1 MEQIQ
6 HTPDTLC
13 SPEVIQMPASN
24 RGKRIS
30 FILPAYNE
38 EETIGIVLKQL
49 KETFGDQEIVVVDD
63 ASTDDTYSI
72 SIEAGADQVIRH
84 NKNRGP
90 GAAFK
95 TGVSQATGEFIVLVD
110 ADDQHPIEEIKKV
123 VAYVL
128 ETPAIDAVFTE
139 RRNVYSS
146 GFIRSAG
153 KFLISSV
160 VRGLIGENIRDHN
173 CGLRAFKRARI
184 MPFLFMLPD
193 GFSYVTTSLVL
204 SYKEDFCMHW
214 IDINMKQRNS
224 GKSQVKVRHGF
235 NTFLL
240 VFRLIVNFDPM
251 KFFIPL
257 AGLSFFIG
265 ILTIIYGMISY
276 GGPGKNYIFFFLFGS
291 LVFVLGL
298 LSEQISIL
306 RKEILNLK
314 PKK

>member
-1 MEQIQ
+1 MKQIQ
-6 HTPDTLC
+6 HTTDTLC
-13 SPEVIQMPASN
+13 SPDVIQMPALN
-24 RGKRIS
+24 RRKRIS
-30 FILPAYNE
+30 FIIPAYNE

-63 ASTDDTYSI
+63 ASTDDTYRI
-72 SIEAGADQVIRH
+72 SMEAGADRVVRH

-123 VAYVL
+123 VAYVF

-184 MPFLFMLPD
+184 MPLLFMLPD

-204 SYKEDFCMHW
+204 AYKEDFLIQW
-214 IDINMKQRNS
+214 IDITMKQRKA
-224 GKSQVKVRHGF
+224 GKSRVKMRHGL
-235 NTFLL
+235 NTFIL

-251 KFFIPL
+251 KFFLPL
-257 AGLSFFIG
+257 AGGSFFIG
-265 ILTIIYGMISY
+265 VLSIIYNWIFY
-276 GGPGKNYIFFFLFGS
+276 GGPGKNYIFFFLFAT

-298 LSEQISIL
+298 LSEQMTVL

-314 PKK
+314 SGK